1 MTKQGGVS
9 VSVCGPLTKSTS
21 SDPGGNDLAEYFCT
35 CRASGM
41 PHHDMFIF
49 AMILVLLQLPGPS
62 GLNLDSI
69 ICGRTLSMVTS
80 LSFVI
85 RRNVNLR
92 PPSPFSVL
100 SAA

>member
-1 MTKQGGVS
+1 MTKQGGDVS
-9 VSVCGPLTKSTS
+9 CGPLTKSTS
-21 SDPGGNDLAEYFCT
+21 SPPGGNDLAEYFCT
-35 CRASGM
+35 CSSSGM

-49 AMILVLLQLPGPS
+49 ATILVLLQLSGPS

-69 ICGRTLSMVTS
+69 ICGRTPSMATS

-92 PPSPFSVL
+92 PPFLFSVL